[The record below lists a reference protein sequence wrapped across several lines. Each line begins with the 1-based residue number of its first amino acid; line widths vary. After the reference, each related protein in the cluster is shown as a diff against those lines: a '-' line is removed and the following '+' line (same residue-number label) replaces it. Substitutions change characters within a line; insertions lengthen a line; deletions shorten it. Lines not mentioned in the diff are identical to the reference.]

1 MTWSVFSH
9 FRVISFSF
17 SVNKK
22 TGFSVCSPSHSLTSW
37 SQNHPYHFP
46 PLCNEPHIG
55 SCLDKCPS
63 TAYIPTF
70 KIIQSFC
77 PLGTLSYSH
86 FVFISITLA
95 NRSKKKYCCYLYQ
108 RVLLPIFS
116 SVCAEECPT
125 LCNPLYVQRNVCAEY
140 VQSCP
145 ALCNP
150 MDCSPPGCPIH
161 GIFHTRILE

>member
-9 FRVISFSF
+9 FRVTSFSF

-22 TGFSVCSPSHSLTSW
+22 TGFSVCSPSHSLTNW

-55 SCLDKCPS
+55 FCLDKRPS

-70 KIIQSFC
+70 KTIQSFC

-86 FVFISITLA
+86 FVHFQVTPKHFAL
-95 NRSKKKYCCYLYQ
+95 LF
-108 RVLLPIFS
+108 LLPQTKNSRLLQNIHKCSYQMWQPLWMALERIVMF
-116 SVCAEECPT
+116 T
-125 LCNPLYVQRNVCAEY
+125 NRYRTQNHNLLC
-140 VQSCP
+140 
-145 ALCNP
+145 
-150 MDCSPPGCPIH
+150 
-161 GIFHTRILE
+161 